1 MSEVQK
7 VKAGWRIATIA
18 AAGAATLGVITLDN
32 ITNIWQYGMILIC
45 VVFVLFSLVVN
56 WNAVVR
62 GFEDED
68 TVIEDIWE
76 YKNRW

>member
-1 MSEVQK
+1 MNEVQK

-18 AAGAATLGVITLDN
+18 AAGTATLGIITLDN
-32 ITNIWQYGMILIC
+32 ITNIWQYGLILIC
-45 VVFVLFSLVVN
+45 MVFVLFSLVVN

-76 YKNRW
+76 YRNRW